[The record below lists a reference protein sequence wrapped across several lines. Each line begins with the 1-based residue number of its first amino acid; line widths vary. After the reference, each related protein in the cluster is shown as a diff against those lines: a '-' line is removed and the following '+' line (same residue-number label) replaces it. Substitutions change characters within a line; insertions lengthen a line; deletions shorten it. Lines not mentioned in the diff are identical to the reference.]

1 MQTGRKK
8 NKTKAKVKTERK
20 IKKDTKRERGPNALI
35 EIPDNRSKEMELRK
49 IIEAQNMRI

>member
-20 IKKDTKRERGPNALI
+20 IKKDIKRERGPNALI